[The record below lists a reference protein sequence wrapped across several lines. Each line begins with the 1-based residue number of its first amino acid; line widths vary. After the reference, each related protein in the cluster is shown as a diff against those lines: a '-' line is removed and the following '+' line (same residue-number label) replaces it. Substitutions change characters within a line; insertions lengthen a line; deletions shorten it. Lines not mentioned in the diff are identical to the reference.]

1 MPEIASELKFLAMTC
16 SKLCFC
22 ERRTKN
28 VIASGAAA
36 WQSLALNKYSI
47 CTFLMPEIASELK
60 FLAMT
65 CSKLCYCERHTKNV
79 IASGAAAWQSPA

>member
-1 MPEIASELKFLAMTC
+1 MFY
-16 SKLCFC
+16 
-22 ERRTKN
+22 

-65 CSKLCYCERHTKNV
+65 CSKLCFCERHTKNV
-79 IASGAAAWQSPA
+79 IASGTQKMSLRAAQPRGNLLH